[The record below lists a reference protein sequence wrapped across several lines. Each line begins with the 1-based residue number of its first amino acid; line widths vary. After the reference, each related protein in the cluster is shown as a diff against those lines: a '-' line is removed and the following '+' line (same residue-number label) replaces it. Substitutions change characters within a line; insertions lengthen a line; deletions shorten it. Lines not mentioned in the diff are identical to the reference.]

1 MNKTNQK
8 LVEEVKKDY
17 IKRREARRSLEAQ
30 WQLNINFMIGNQ
42 YSYIA
47 SNNSF
52 ERMKKNIF
60 GKKKRCSII

>member
-30 WQLNINFMIGNQ
+30 WQLNINFMIG
-42 YSYIA
+42 I
-47 SNNSF
+47 
-52 ERMKKNIF
+52 
-60 GKKKRCSII
+60 